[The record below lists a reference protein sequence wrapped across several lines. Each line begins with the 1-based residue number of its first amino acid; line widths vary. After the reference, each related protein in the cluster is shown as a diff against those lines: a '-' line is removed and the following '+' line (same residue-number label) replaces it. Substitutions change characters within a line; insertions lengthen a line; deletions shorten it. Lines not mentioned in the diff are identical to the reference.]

1 MWDSPPTPQSQ
12 TSFNLGFEWSVCS
25 QAMLEV
31 TDGWYS
37 LPCKPDPA
45 LQDLIGR
52 KRLAVGEKII
62 TTGAELAGSQEAC
75 SPLEVGV
82 VVLHIC
88 VHVLCGSK
96 CWSGIICNV

>member
-88 VHVLCGSK
+88 VHVLCGS
-96 CWSGIICNV
+96 